1 MPNATHRTRV
11 CGRGVVEYKEEVFF
25 SEINSKFS
33 FPVSPPEMI
42 SLAMTSLAVRLCF
55 LLDREE
61 KGGCG
66 WVGQVLHSGLHR
78 ST

>member
-1 MPNATHRTRV
+1 MWQG
-11 CGRGVVEYKEEVFF
+11 CGRVQEEVFF

-55 LLDREE
+55 LLDREG
-61 KGGCG
+61 KGSCG
-66 WVGQVLHSGLHR
+66 WVGQVLHSGLHG
-78 ST
+78 STWFRNERCAL

>member
-1 MPNATHRTRV
+1 MWQG
-11 CGRGVVEYKEEVFF
+11 CGRVQEEVFF

-55 LLDREE
+55 LLDREG

-66 WVGQVLHSGLHR
+66 WVG
-78 ST
+78 